1 MIQVKALKSFQSR
14 YGFMRIGNQFWSEE
28 GYVKQLQRVGGMI
41 EIIRDDD
48 APEAPAVQP
57 ERNQAFPRAP
67 HTKGKVSETESQP
80 PLSPD
85 PSLAAPKEDGPAQ
98 PSRSLRAG
106 RRSRIKTSISAEP
119 DAK

>member
-14 YGFMRIGNQFWSEE
+14 YGFMRVGNQFWSEE

-41 EIIRDDD
+41 EVIRDDEAPI
-48 APEAPAVQP
+48 APEVHP

-67 HTKGKVSETESQP
+67 STKGKVSETDSQP

-85 PSLAAPKEDGPAQ
+85 PSSAAPKDDGPAP
-98 PSRSLRAG
+98 PSPSSRAG